1 MTCVDRT
8 GRRDDKSDDMIVVTG
23 AAGFIGSYMAGK
35 LNQEGRQDLI
45 LVDQFTDPSKIS
57 NYISKTYLQLV
68 DRDVFF
74 EWLNDNHQFV
84 QCIIHLGARTDT
96 IGQDPVSYKKLNF
109 DYSRRIWNDCVQYSL
124 PLIYASSASTYG
136 DGEFGFD
143 DDHRLID
150 NFNPL
155 NCYAQS
161 KHDFDRW
168 VLAQTQQP
176 PFWAGL
182 KFFNV
187 FGPNEYHKGRMASVV
202 YQAFNRISET
212 KNMTLFRSHRP
223 DFEDGEQARDFIY
236 VEDVAKVMLHFM
248 NNRHMS
254 GIFNVGTGVARTYL
268 DLSRAVFKAMKI
280 EEDIRFMNTPKDIR
294 DNYQYYTCAQIDKL
308 RQAGYDQ
315 PFISL
320 EDAVHDY
327 VKSYLTAEYCF

>member
-1 MTCVDRT
+1 
-8 GRRDDKSDDMIVVTG
+8 MIVVTG

-35 LNQEGRQDLI
+35 LNQEGYHDLI
-45 LVDQFTDPSKIS
+45 LVDQFTDPLKIS
-57 NYISKTYLQLV
+57 NYISKNYSKLI
-68 DRDVFF
+68 DRDEFF
-74 EWLNDNHQFV
+74 EWLDDNHRLV
-84 QCIIHLGARTDT
+84 ELVIHLGARTDT
-96 IGQDPVSYKKLNF
+96 IGQDPDSYKKLNF
-109 DYSRRIWNDCVQYSL
+109 DYSQRIWTSCVEYGL

-143 DDHRLID
+143 DDHQLID
-150 NFNPL
+150 NFKPL

-161 KHDFDRW
+161 KHDFDLW
-168 VLAQTQQP
+168 ALAQKQQP

-212 KNMTLFRSHRP
+212 QKMTLFRSHRP
-223 DFEDGEQARDFIY
+223 DFRDGEQARDFIY
-236 VEDVAKVMLHFM
+236 VEDVAQVMLHFM
-248 NNRHMS
+248 NNHQIS

-280 EEDIRFMNTPKDIR
+280 EADIRFVDTPKDIR
-294 DNYQYYTCAQIDKL
+294 NNYQYYTCAKIDKL
-308 RQAGYDQ
+308 RQAGYNQ

-320 EDAVHDY
+320 EDAIQDY
-327 VKSYLTAEYCF
+327 VESYLAAEYCF